1 LRYRP
6 HRLCAAREAVVP
18 AASIIPGDAPRK
30 SAIIHSLDGAKSK
43 GPSMSIKFEGK
54 PPFYLG
60 IAEIASL
67 TRDEVQWVAKV
78 PVLLRRATGRAPP
91 KSDPL

>member
-1 LRYRP
+1 
-6 HRLCAAREAVVP
+6 
-18 AASIIPGDAPRK
+18 
-30 SAIIHSLDGAKSK
+30 
-43 GPSMSIKFEGK
+43 MSIKFEGK

>member
-1 LRYRP
+1 
-6 HRLCAAREAVVP
+6 
-18 AASIIPGDAPRK
+18 
-30 SAIIHSLDGAKSK
+30 
-43 GPSMSIKFEGK
+43 MSIKFEGK

-78 PVLLRRATGRAPP
+78 PVLLRRATGRALP